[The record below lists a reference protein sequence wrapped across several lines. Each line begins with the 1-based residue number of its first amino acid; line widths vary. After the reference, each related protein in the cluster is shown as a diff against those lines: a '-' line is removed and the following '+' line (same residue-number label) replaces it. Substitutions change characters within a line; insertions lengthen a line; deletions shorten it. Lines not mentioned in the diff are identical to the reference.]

1 MIKKILTEW
10 SFRLD
15 DGIINLNNPKHLL
28 ILSEVLKDMDLPTK
42 VIMEVMSNLTEKD
55 LVRKKQ
61 DDGSYGSAYLV
72 KKHNPDKG
80 QELIKKN
87 ASEEDKEKVQKKK
100 TQSKKQTPTTQ
111 KKPDYDIDTNASEE
125 EIAKKTG
132 GGKFVKTNEQ
142 EAKKQN
148 DENSK
153 QILSRKRKGKGG
165 KDTTQRE
172 ELASISRMIAN
183 KYPED
188 NTPEKHKKRVIEH
201 IRELYGDDTKEAERV
216 IRQINKPKKADNII
230 DPTLSGLNTM
240 KVLRNKDNGFDMADK
255 QPEPYPLN
263 VTFTPEATQTTQ
275 NLLITKLKECKK
287 LKNPSE
293 REECQK
299 HYKKELD
306 AFQKKATSA
315 TGVEGDGDTA
325 MVYMDNNGRTRVVYI
340 SNKKSLTDGHSNAT
354 VTSASEVLKQSAA
367 EGANVDVISESIDE
381 ATKEAKDVNKT
392 YSENARKIID
402 ENKDKLNKPLI
413 TKIALKALTG
423 RAFFTSNSTTYLESA
438 AKNKRVKKC
447 LEEKGIEGEVNDDF
461 LTKNAEQ
468 IVDCS
473 LKFIGTGETTGM
485 GDSAKQ
491 GPNKLLLKLART
503 TRKVREMIQS
513 RLDKGES
520 LEEACKFASEKGI
533 GGSQSLTPEDCKAIY
548 EDDTLKQFEENN
560 TKRDRA
566 MDKAHSGV
574 QQRLESL
581 DINYYM
587 DEEGLSEEEALEKQK
602 NEAGPHEKTVIRGFF
617 KRMHWDK
624 YMDGSDDDIKIL
636 EIGNLAITPKQIRG
650 CLGELSKWDGNGTLS
665 EHLEKNVRIEPGT
678 QRLVFTTDNG
688 DVEIGNDTWRMAGD
702 LSKISGSLGEGLRDC
717 LEEKAS

>member
-1 MIKKILTEW
+1 MIKKILIEW
-10 SFRLD
+10 SYRLD

-28 ILSEVLKDMDLPTK
+28 ILSEVLKDMKLPTK
-42 VIMEVMSNLTEKD
+42 VILEVMSNITESEASEKAKKMGLVHLGRGTYGKEKGGQATHQTKD
-55 LVRKKQ
+55 GK
-61 DDGSYGSAYLV
+61 LV
-72 KKHNPDKG
+72 KVGDKQTKTGPNVFG
-80 QELIKKN
+80 QP
-87 ASEEDKEKVQKKK
+87 
-100 TQSKKQTPTTQ
+100 QTPTTQ

-183 KYPED
+183 KHPD
-188 NTPEKHKKRVIEH
+188 DTPEQHKERVINH
-201 IRELYGDDTKEAERV
+201 IKELYGDDTKEAERV
-216 IRQINKPKKADNII
+216 IKQINKPKKADNII

-240 KVLRNKDNGFDMADK
+240 KVLKNKDNGFDMADK

-263 VTFTPEATQTTQ
+263 VTFTTEATQTTQ
-275 NLLITKLKECKK
+275 NLLITKLKECDKDP
-287 LKNPSE
+287 NP
-293 REECQK
+293 EECKK
-299 HYKKELD
+299 HYKTELD

-325 MVYMDNNGRTRVVYI
+325 MVYVDSNGRNRIVYI

-354 VTSASEVLKQSAA
+354 VVSASKVLKQSVV

-392 YSENARKIID
+392 YSKSARKIID
-402 ENKDKLNKPLI
+402 ENKDKLNKPLL
-413 TKIALKALTG
+413 TKIAEKALTG
-423 RAFFTSNSTTYLESA
+423 RDFFKSNSTKYLENA
-438 AKNKRVKKC
+438 GKNKEVKAC
-447 LEEKGIEGEVNDDF
+447 LKRKGISLEDATASD
-461 LTKNAEQ
+461 

-473 LKFIGTGETTGM
+473 LDVVGTGDTTGM
-485 GDSAKQ
+485 GDSAVQ
-491 GPNKLLLKLART
+491 GPNKLLLKIART

-533 GGSQSLTPEDCKAIY
+533 GGSQSLTPADCKAIY
-548 EDDTLKQFEENN
+548 EDETLKQFEENN

-566 MDKAHSGV
+566 MDEAHSGV
-574 QQRLESL
+574 QSRLESL

-587 DEEGLSEEEALEKQK
+587 DEEGLSEEEALAKQR
-602 NEAGPHEKTVIRGFF
+602 NEAGPHEKTVIRAFF

-624 YMDGSDDDIKIL
+624 YMDGSDDDRKIL
-636 EIGNLAITPKQIRG
+636 EIGNLAITPKQIRE

-678 QRLVFTTDNG
+678 QKLVFTTDNG

-702 LSKISGSLGEGLRDC
+702 ISKISGWLGKDLRDC